1 MKARVNKVY
10 FVPKSFV
17 FLQSQAMENNVDFL
31 LISYAVAI

>member
-10 FVPKSFV
+10 FVPRSFV
-17 FLQSQAMENNVDFL
+17 FLQSQAMENNVGFL